1 VRRFR
6 HRNHK
11 LLFNPN
17 HDEKEYETMFD
28 LDFPKADPVPR
39 GCGDRE
45 PGGVYAESGLSPW
58 GRPLEEFLIDPPLP
72 IPEGLDLVNKPQLW
86 QRMLS
91 SGEPALDEEGLPIY
105 DLLIWVGGE
114 FYPYCCDYLEE
125 ARRYGASRRLNPN
138 LDLSLL
144 SRSSRMILAHPLVLN
159 TAWRTQRPPQ
169 ACKKEIPGHD
179 VAVSDDVDVMGET
192 VEEAITSSLVHPAV
206 TSTEPRLPALLSE
219 FPQTGPCLFK
229 LWELIPQEA
238 AQTVIDISDGE
249 AGEEPPGAK
258 SLPLCLRTI
267 GSTTYQYRPTGESA
281 DGLLPGIFAALPITG
296 FALIRDLDGSVNDRA
311 KEKILAGLEAHGSS
325 ALPVY
330 ETDQ

>member
-1 VRRFR
+1 
-6 HRNHK
+6 
-11 LLFNPN
+11 
-17 HDEKEYETMFD
+17 MFD
-28 LDFPKADPVPR
+28 VDFPKADPVPR

-72 IPEGLDLVNKPQLW
+72 IPDGLDLVNKTQLW
-86 QRMLS
+86 QRILP
-91 SGEPALDEEGLPIY
+91 SGEPAFDAEGLPIY
-105 DLLIWVGGE
+105 DLLIWVGQE
-114 FYPYCCDYLEE
+114 HYLYVPDYLEE
-125 ARRYGASRRLNPN
+125 LKRYGASRRLNAN

-144 SRSSRMILAHPLVLN
+144 SRSSRMILAHPQALN
-159 TAWRTQRPPQ
+159 TAWQTQRPPQ
-169 ACKKEIPGHD
+169 TCKKEVPGHD
-179 VAVSDDVDVMGET
+179 AAASDAEEEGVMGET
-192 VEEAITSSLVHPAV
+192 MEEAITSSLVHIAS
-206 TSTEPRLPALLSE
+206 TSMEPRLTELLSE

-229 LWELIPQEA
+229 LWDLIPQEV

-281 DGLLPGIFAALPITG
+281 DGLMPGIFAALPITG
-296 FALIRDLDGSVNDRA
+296 FSLIRCQDGSVNDRA

-325 ALPVY
+325 ALPAY
-330 ETDQ
+330 ETDR